1 VGAEAELEGRVA
13 ATLAQVKTLQRDVDT
28 LNQKLLDGSLTSLDE
43 NMEQLGSVRFL
54 TAALGETTVDSMKA
68 AADKMKD
75 QHSDIVGVF
84 SGLSGGKGNLLVFA
98 GKDAV
103 KAGIHAGKL
112 VKEISAITGGGG
124 GGRPDNA
131 MGGMGDPTKADE
143 ALAAAKAIVSAQ
155 LGV

>member
-1 VGAEAELEGRVA
+1 
-13 ATLAQVKTLQRDVDT
+13 VDT
-28 LNQKLLDGSLTSLDE
+28 LNKKLLDGSLPSLDD
-43 NMEQLGSVRFL
+43 NLEQLGPVRFL

-112 VKEISAITGGGG
+112 VGEIAAVTGGGG

-131 MGGMGDPTKADE
+131 RGGMGDPAKASE

-155 LGV
+155 LGL